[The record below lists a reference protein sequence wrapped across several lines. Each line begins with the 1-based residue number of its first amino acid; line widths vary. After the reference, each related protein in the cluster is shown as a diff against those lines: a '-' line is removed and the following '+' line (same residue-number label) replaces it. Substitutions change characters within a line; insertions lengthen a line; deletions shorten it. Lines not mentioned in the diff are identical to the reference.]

1 MEPNT
6 NFLSLYQAKRYNV
19 QGIIAMPDSE
29 QKYMF
34 EFVILILGGAE
45 QNSLKNIAE
54 YILYHRL

>member
-1 MEPNT
+1 MLFMEPNT

-45 QNSLKNIAE
+45 
-54 YILYHRL
+54 